1 MTMRST
7 NLLPALRE
15 LPSHPSSEHMS
26 FRDIITGLVNT
37 DRAMYAAEIASA
49 TSFALWSIFDDV
61 NVDDRLAEAYQM
73 QYPGEAASQSLHE
86 QWLEMTES
94 SDASITGFI
103 SGLKGK
109 LAEIETAESLEE
121 NGFTNVSIA
130 EHPTQPVWDIS
141 ATSPEGDQIFWQ
153 VKTGWAERVS
163 EVQSLMAE
171 NPDVNYAVSTEIYD
185 RIAEQSPDLIDRMAD
200 IDSNYDLVSGA
211 QDGLSTLSSNLGID
225 MPDSVVEI
233 IPYAGA
239 IMAGSRLVYSVLKTE
254 KQFKAVDRTTKNK
267 IQVVRTLTLMSR
279 MGVTTVLAAAGGAG
293 GTAVGSVVP
302 FVGNLV
308 GGIIG
313 SAAGAGMGMY
323 LNRQLEPHMLDLA
336 LNITSLTHDDLF
348 YYKNKEHIDGVAL
361 NFRQTAIELRAAP
374 TS

>member
-1 MTMRST
+1 MTMRSS
-7 NLLPALRE
+7 NLLPALSE
-15 LPSHPSSEHMS
+15 LPSHPSNEHMS

-94 SDASITGFI
+94 GDASVTGFI
-103 SGLKGK
+103 NGLKGK
-109 LAEIETAESLEE
+109 LAEINTAESLEE
-121 NGFTNVSIA
+121 NGFTNVVIA
-130 EHPTQPVWDIS
+130 PSPTQPVWDIS
-141 ATSPEGDQIFWQ
+141 TVNPDGENILIQ
-153 VKTGWAERVS
+153 VKTGAETYARDV
-163 EVQSLMAE
+163 ESLMFE
-171 NPDVNYAVSTEIYD
+171 HPDVHYAVSSEIYD
-185 RIAEQSPDLIDRMAD
+185 EIAVDTTELVDQIIDIGPDYL
-200 IDSNYDLVSGA
+200 LVAGTM
-211 QDGLSTLSSNLGID
+211 DGLNTLVGNLGID

-267 IQVVRTLTLMSR
+267 IQVVQTLTLMSR